1 MGLQEERPMLDSDL
15 TAAGVEQAGRVG
27 LRLAEESF
35 QFQLAVSSDLVRA
48 RDTAVAIIRHQP
60 GLQLQQWQLPRYPN
74 TKHNKCRYCVVQG
87 AAPGTV

>member
-1 MGLQEERPMLDSDL
+1 MLDSDL
-15 TAAGVEQAGRVG
+15 TVAGVEQAGRVG
-27 LRLAEESF
+27 LRLAQES
-35 QFQLAVSSDLVRA
+35 FQLAVSSDLVRA
-48 RDTAVAIIRHQP
+48 RDTAAAIIRHQP